1 MLKSTATK
9 ITLALLTALLLTAG
23 GWIYI
28 RRPERVEIA
37 TYVPES
43 ALGYLEISSLPQLI
57 NQLSSSKAWQQV
69 APAYGI
75 SDKLSNLGKA
85 GEFGWLMGL
94 AGNSE
99 AAVFSQAQ
107 IAIAVTGLEVRG
119 EAVKPRFALIALAHG
134 NEKGL
139 KSVIEKRL
147 PEIAVG
153 LFGETTRNAVEQAG
167 LPVTVYRDAVN
178 SERELFS
185 AQINDAWILSNNI
198 DSIRDCLMTIS
209 RRQPSM
215 INNFY
220 LQKARP
226 TVGDKPAAFGFVT
239 AEGVKRLMRFGTYIA
254 AGGVVSKAALA
265 GAVGEVFTEFSNRT
279 CDGLVYSS
287 SFENGQFVDRY
298 SVLFKPELTDKLK
311 AIVKADDQEPSVLS
325 LIPQAA
331 REITVY
337 NVVNPSRTID
347 ETEKAISSRVD
358 VAQSFLLH
366 QFILGM
372 REAAFGAKS
381 SELAGSAIGNQIA
394 SFNLT
399 KEPQNRVWLIA
410 SRDQIM
416 LAKLAENVL
425 TQFQDKRI
433 ANIEREDFA
442 GFEILNS
449 SEASRGSAVFIGNF
463 MAVGN
468 REQLVNLIATHR
480 AGQNLK
486 ASRQFAL
493 TDHPSQPAPILGY
506 STARDETNE
515 MMVSLARW
523 FGQSVIPA
531 NVAALDQLPLIAS
544 ATSLNEH
551 GVYIETRSPLGNFPF
566 LISLA
571 DGSINRVESK

>member
-1 MLKSTATK
+1 MLKSTGTK
-9 ITLALLTALLLTAG
+9 IMLALLAALLMAAS
-23 GWIYI
+23 GWIYT
-28 RRPERVEIA
+28 RRPERIEIA

-43 ALGYLEISSLPQLI
+43 ALGYLEIASLPQLV
-57 NQLSSSKAWQQV
+57 NQLSSTNAWQQI

-75 SDKLSNLGKA
+75 ADKLNNLEKF

-94 AGNSE
+94 AGSGE

-119 EAVKPRFALIALAHG
+119 EAVKPRFALIALAQG

-139 KSVIEKRL
+139 KSVIEKRM
-147 PEIAVG
+147 PEIAVS
-153 LFGETTRNAVEQAG
+153 LFGQAVKDQVEQAG
-167 LPVTVYRDAVN
+167 LPVTIYRDANN
-178 SERELFS
+178 SQRELFS
-185 AQINDAWILSNNI
+185 AQIKDAWILSNNV
-198 DSIRDCLMTIS
+198 DSIRDCLMTILH
-209 RRQPSM
+209 RQPSM
-215 INNFY
+215 SNNFY

-226 TVGDKPAAFGFVT
+226 AVGNNPTAFGFVT
-239 AEGVKRLMRFGTYIA
+239 AEGVKRLMRFGTYLA
-254 AGGVVSKAALA
+254 AGGIVGKAVLA

-287 SFENGQFVDRY
+287 SFQDGQFADRY

-311 AIVKADDQEPSVLS
+311 TIVKANPQEPRALS
-325 LIPQAA
+325 LIPAAA
-331 REITVY
+331 REVTIY
-337 NVVNPSRTID
+337 NVSNPSRTID
-347 ETEKAISSRVD
+347 EIEKAISSRVD

-372 REAAFGAKS
+372 REAALGAKS
-381 SELAGSAIGNQIA
+381 PELTGAAIGDEIA

-410 SRDQIM
+410 SRNQTM
-416 LAKLAENVL
+416 LARLAENIL

-433 ANIEREDFA
+433 ANIARENFA
-442 GFEILNS
+442 GVEVLNS
-449 SEASRGSAVFIGNF
+449 SEPSRGSAAFLGDFLVL
-463 MAVGN
+463 GN
-468 REQLVNLIATHR
+468 RQQILQLIEAHR

-486 ASRQFAL
+486 ASQRYGLVKHSSPA
-493 TDHPSQPAPILGY
+493 APIIGF

-523 FGQSVIPA
+523 FGQSVLPA
-531 NVAALDQLPLIAS
+531 NVAALDQLPLMAS
-544 ATSLNEH
+544 TTSLNEH
-551 GVYIETRSPLGNFPF
+551 GVYIESHSPFGNFPF

-571 DGSINRVESK
+571 DASINRSESK